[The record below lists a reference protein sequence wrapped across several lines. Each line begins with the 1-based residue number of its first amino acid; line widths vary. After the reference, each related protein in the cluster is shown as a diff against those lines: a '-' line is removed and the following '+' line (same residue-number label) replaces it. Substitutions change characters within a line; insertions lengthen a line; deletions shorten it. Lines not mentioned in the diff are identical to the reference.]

1 MPAPAPAPA
10 PAAAPSPAAQ
20 EISVRVGRVQGSGF
34 EIFWLFVLEFPRA
47 GLSLDRL
54 RDEKLRLVGFQ
65 SILRGEHCDVDD
77 YQVSEFRNPTPSY
90 GSLKKW
96 RKVSERSL
104 PKYAILL
111 NLKPKTLEPKQ
122 PDLAH
127 PG

>member
-65 SILRGEHCDVDD
+65 SILRRIIRS
-77 YQVSEFRNPTPSY
+77 QSSETLHPHMEALRSGGRFRN
-90 GSLKKW
+90 GVFQNM
-96 RKVSERSL
+96 RFC
-104 PKYAILL
+104 
-111 NLKPKTLEPKQ
+111 
-122 PDLAH
+122 
-127 PG
+127 